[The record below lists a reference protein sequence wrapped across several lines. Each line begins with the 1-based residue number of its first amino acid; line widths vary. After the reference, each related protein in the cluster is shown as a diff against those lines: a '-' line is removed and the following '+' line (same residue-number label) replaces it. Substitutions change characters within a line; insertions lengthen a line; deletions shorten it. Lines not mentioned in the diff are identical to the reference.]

1 MLPCGVEDEFPEEE
15 AREAVPVTPPDPT
28 RLDRPRERYWLGP
41 FFLFSKYHSGYPI
54 NLQHHNSLTL
64 CLTADIGKCSFNTR
78 KRIHT

>member
-1 MLPCGVEDEFPEEE
+1 MLPCRIEDELPEEE
-15 AREAVPVTPPDPT
+15 VREAVPVF
-28 RLDRPRERYWLGP
+28 RGP

-54 NLQHHNSLTL
+54 NLQHLDA